1 LSKKESVGLKR
12 TDRKLGR
19 RLQIISTQRPAGG
32 QQQPDVSGGHDK
44 ETFARWVRV
53 LLLSQFRSGRANLL
67 SGSPKQ
73 RGKTRYSF
81 STLSARIMLRGMAM
95 IYDAFISA
103 LTDAGVREPA
113 NRVVISR
120 IPVRT

>member
-44 ETFARWVRV
+44 ETFARWVWV

-67 SGSPKQ
+67 SGSPKRALETAIGFLGQ
-73 RGKTRYSF
+73 GMQNVSIVDETGRVF
-81 STLSARIMLRGMAM
+81 SIQEFSLS
-95 IYDAFISA
+95 D
-103 LTDAGVREPA
+103 DD
-113 NRVVISR
+113 
-120 IPVRT
+120 